1 MPRVRRLLLLS
12 ALVPLV
18 IGCSRSWEAEHSLE
32 IAAGASTVWQLLT
45 ELERYPEWNP
55 YSRRVDG
62 KLAVGEVVRVE
73 AHLHNEVRS
82 VDNLVTQI
90 EVERTLCWKSLN
102 WYRFLV
108 QGTRCRYLEPL
119 PRGRVRLRHHEVMAG
134 PMAGLV
140 ERLYGLH
147 LPHTATV
154 FEALVLAVLGQ
165 QISTSVA
172 RITRTLL
179 IETFGPSG

>member
-12 ALVPLV
+12 ALVPLL

-32 IAAGASTVWQLLT
+32 IAASASTVWQLLT
-45 ELERYPEWNP
+45 ELEGYPEWNP
-55 YSRRVDG
+55 YSRRVEG

-73 AHLHNEVRS
+73 AHLHDEVRS
-82 VDNLVTQI
+82 VENLVTQI

-134 PMAGLV
+134 PMAGVV
-140 ERLYGLH
+140 ERFYR
-147 LPHTATV
+147 
-154 FEALVLAVLGQ
+154 
-165 QISTSVA
+165 A
-172 RITRTLL
+172 RIEEGLQLADTALK
-179 IETFGPSG
+179 EAAEKADPHS